1 MKIRI
6 KNVDFSPKQVF
17 FLALY
22 YGIFIWMPD
31 NVIGGGKIWKHMRW
45 LCCKQIFKKCG
56 KNVNIMR
63 KAVFGSGRN
72 LEIGDNSGLG
82 VNCNIP
88 GNTIIGDNVMMG
100 PNCYILGRN
109 HAFNRTDI
117 PMIEQGFTESKPTV
131 IGDDVWIGR
140 EVLMTPGRTIKKG
153 TIIAGGTV
161 LCKDFDE
168 YSIVGGNPSRLIR
181 SRLDVKDGK

>member
-1 MKIRI
+1 MKIKI

-31 NVIGGGKIWKHMRW
+31 NVIRGGKIWRYMRRV
-45 LCCKQIFKKCG
+45 CCKRIFKKCARS
-56 KNVNIMR
+56 VNIKR
-63 KAVFGSGRN
+63 CSIFGSGRN
-72 LEIGDNSGLG
+72 IELGERSNLGPNCCIPSNTVIGRD
-82 VNCNIP
+82 
-88 GNTIIGDNVMMG
+88 VMMG

-109 HAFNRTDI
+109 HAFGRTDI
-117 PMIEQGFTESKPTV
+117 PMIEQGLAESKQTI

-140 EVLMTPGRTIKKG
+140 DVLMTPGRTIKQG

-168 YSIVGGNPSRLIR
+168 YSIVGGNPSRLIKKR
-181 SRLDVKDGK
+181 K